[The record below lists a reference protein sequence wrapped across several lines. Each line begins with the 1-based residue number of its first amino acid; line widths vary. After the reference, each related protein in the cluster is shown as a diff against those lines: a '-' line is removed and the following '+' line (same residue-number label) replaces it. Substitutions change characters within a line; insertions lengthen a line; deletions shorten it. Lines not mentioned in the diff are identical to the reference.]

1 MSVQSANLSGMT
13 DVLAL
18 LDKLGTRGD
27 GIARSAATTAARTL
41 RASYLVGALSRESGI
56 KQSVVLRNMVA
67 KPADKKYPAARV
79 NFSGAGI
86 LVKDYS
92 YRQRVVGGA
101 GGTRAQILVDWVG
114 GTKVA
119 AGFINARS
127 QRKAALSTRNSKTTR
142 RGKTYT
148 YRQGKLMDAMG
159 PSLATLYQA
168 LPEGRVSSE
177 AQETLSAALNELL
190 DEVFND

>member
-1 MSVQSANLSGMT
+1 MATQSASLSGMT
-13 DVLAL
+13 DALAL
-18 LDKLGTRGD
+18 LDKLGARGD
-27 GIARSAATTAARTL
+27 AIARSAATMAARTL
-41 RASYLVGALSRESGI
+41 RASYLVGVLSRESGI

-92 YRQRVVGGA
+92 HRHRVVGGA

-119 AGFINARS
+119 AGFINARG
-127 QRKAALSTRNSKTTR
+127 QRKAALSTRNSKTTK

-168 LPEGRVSSE
+168 LPDGQVRAESE
-177 AQETLSAALNELL
+177 SALSAALNQLL